1 MLIDRIPQGQSP
13 FKGRSCCD
21 KCKKT
26 LRWYDLIPVLSFVLI
41 RGKCRYCHFSISFYY
56 PLVELLT
63 GLMFVF
69 VYFYFLKVD
78 LRFMI
83 YDLRFLT
90 NYLYYLFILSSFITV
105 FFTDLKY
112 GIIPDA
118 VLYPAIAVAVIFN
131 FQSSIVNYF
140 LSGLGAFL
148 FLLSLHLLTKGRG
161 MGFGDVK
168 LAFLMGLF
176 LGFPK
181 IVAAFYIAFLTG
193 AIVGLILIIWKKK
206 RLLGSTIPF
215 GPFLVLGTFLSLF
228 LGEKIVQLVLP

>member
-13 FKGRSCCD
+13 FKGRSYCD

-26 LRWYDLIPVLSFVLI
+26 LRWYDLIPILSFVFI
-41 RGKCRYCHFSISFYY
+41 RGKCRYCHFPISFYY

-78 LRFMI
+78 LLFTI
-83 YDLRFLT
+83 YDLRFLA
-90 NYLYYLFILSSFITV
+90 NYLYYLFILSSFIIV

-112 GIIPDA
+112 GIIPD
-118 VLYPAIAVAVIFN
+118 VILYPAIAVTAIFN
-131 FQSSIVNYF
+131 FQLSIINYS

-148 FLLSLHLLTKGRG
+148 FLLSLYLLTRGKG

-168 LAFLMGLF
+168 LAFLKGLF

-181 IVAAFYIAFLTG
+181 IVAALYIAFLTG

-215 GPFLVLGTFLSLF
+215 GPFLVLGTILSLF